1 MDSFINLAKQ
11 GFEAY
16 EGSQSGGN
24 ASTTG
29 GSQYNAPHGQSQ
41 GEYNNGGVDNEA
53 AAQRAAEQS
62 GQDPSLFHQAL
73 QHVHS
78 NQAQHQAPVD
88 EEAVVNAHKAAYGG
102 GDTSSLDESSMGA
115 AAAMQI
121 MKQFTSG
128 GGGGGGGGSMQTQL
142 MSMAMSEASNLFDSS
157 GSSGNKQ
164 ACVNSAAM
172 MVMKLMVQS
181 KLGMLGGGNSGGLGG
196 IMGMVGNFL

>member
-1 MDSFINLAKQ
+1 MDSFIGLAKQ

-16 EGSQSGGN
+16 ESSQSGGG
-24 ASTTG
+24 ASATG

-102 GDTSSLDESSMGA
+102 GDASSLDEGSMGA

-128 GGGGGGGGSMQTQL
+128 GGGGGGGGMQTQL

-196 IMGMVGNFL
+196 IMGMVGKFM